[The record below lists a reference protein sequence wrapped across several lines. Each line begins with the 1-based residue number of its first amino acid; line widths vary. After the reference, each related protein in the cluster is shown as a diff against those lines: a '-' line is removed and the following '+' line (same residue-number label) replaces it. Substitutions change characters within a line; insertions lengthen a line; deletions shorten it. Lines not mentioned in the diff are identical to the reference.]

1 MANIGFPKGFIWGTA
16 TSSYQIEGA
25 AKEDGRGES
34 IWDRFSKTPGK
45 VGDGT
50 NGDVACD
57 HYHRFRDDI
66 ALMKSLGMQAYRFSI
81 AWPRVLPSGRGKVN
95 PAGLDFY
102 NRLVDALLEAGIEPF
117 VTLYHWDLPQA
128 LQDEGGWTQR
138 STAEAFVEYSG
149 VVARSLGDRVKK
161 WITHN
166 EPWCTSMLGY
176 EKGIHAPGI
185 KDFRSALAASHH
197 VLLSHGWAVPV
208 IRAASPGSQVG
219 ITLNLSPAE
228 AASPSAADYDA
239 FRNHDGYFNRWFLDP
254 LYGRHYP
261 ADMVADYI
269 KAGHLPA
276 EGLTVV
282 KPGDLQAIAVPCD
295 FLGINYY
302 NRAVLRSDK
311 VPEAENHPRTVF
323 LAPESEW
330 TEMGWEVHADSL
342 RRLLTRL
349 HLDYAPGKLYVTEN
363 GASFSTGPDAQGRVR
378 DDRRLAYLRDHFL
391 AARKAMDAGAP
402 LAGYFVWSLLDNFE
416 WDRGYSQRFGM
427 VWVNYETQQRI
438 PKDSALWYRDV
449 IKANA
454 VSEP

>member
-25 AKEDGRGES
+25 ATEDGRGES

-57 HYHRFRDDI
+57 HYHRFRDDV
-66 ALMKSLGMQAYRFSI
+66 ALMKRLGMQAYRFSI

-128 LQDEGGWTQR
+128 LQDEGGWTRR

-149 VVARSLGDRVKK
+149 IVARSLGDRVKK

-208 IRAASPGSQVG
+208 IRAASPGAQVG
-219 ITLNLSPAE
+219 ITLNLSPSE
-228 AASPSAADYDA
+228 PASPSAADYDA
-239 FRNHDGYFNRWFLDP
+239 FRRHDGYFNRWFLDP

-269 KAGHLPA
+269 KEGHLPA
-276 EGLTVV
+276 EGLTVLQ
-282 KPGDLQAIAVPCD
+282 PGDLQAIAVPCD

-311 VPEAENHPRTVF
+311 VPESENLPRTVF

-342 RRLLTRL
+342 RQLLTRL
-349 HLDYAPGKLYVTEN
+349 HLEYAPGNLYVTEN

-378 DDRRLAYLRDHFL
+378 DEKRLAFLREHFL
-391 AARKAMDAGAP
+391 AARKAMDAGAR
-402 LAGYFVWSLLDNFE
+402 LAGYFVWSLMDNFE
-416 WDRGYSQRFGM
+416 WDRGYSQRFGI

-449 IKANA
+449 IAANA
-454 VSEP
+454 VIEP